1 MLSNAPPGDGD
12 AHSADHSTR
21 EGAREIPHTPSR
33 APPVEKTPTEAS
45 ATTTASPSSP
55 LQGPSLI
62 ISTTPTPPLAAQ
74 DPLAARRPAPHVSP
88 TLASVT
94 DAITGAGALAAVMVT
109 ADTVA
114 NPIARPSC
122 EIHTSNST
130 PVRCSQ
136 ISARA
141 PKARTTAL
149 VSPQPVLLRNP
160 YSRDRPCLVDAPHND
175 GNTSRCAYQHG
186 RTSSSHAD
194 VEALLSRQ
202 NAVLYDACVTRLR
215 VVRQERRV
223 LTTTLEASKKRLEGV
238 KVLLDARSEKPRQPP
253 ATAQTEQ
260 AEKAGEVREPQSSN
274 SPRTQE
280 TEKMVRQLRAL
291 DRANDELRRHYE
303 ALEREKK
310 HCLTVHKARLRR
322 VLTAAAPSSTTSRRP
337 SAAAVW
343 DESRGSTRS
352 ATFARDAQTL
362 DTRLTVAMAQ
372 QQALR
377 QELELVMAKE
387 RGRMKALTDLQA
399 RDFASVHAPD
409 QSGSAITTALRKAA
423 A

>member
-21 EGAREIPHTPSR
+21 EEAREIPHTPSR

-94 DAITGAGALAAVMVT
+94 DAITDAGALAALMVT

-141 PKARTTAL
+141 QKARTTAL

-160 YSRDRPCLVDAPHND
+160 YSRDRPC
-175 GNTSRCAYQHG
+175 RCAYQHG
-186 RTSSSHAD
+186 PTSSSHAD

-202 NAVLYDACVTRLR
+202 NAVLYDACATRLR

-238 KVLLDARSEKPRQPP
+238 KVLLDAWSEKPRQPP

-260 AEKAGEVREPQSSN
+260 AEKAGEVREPQSGN

-337 SAAAVW
+337 SAAAVC
-343 DESRGSTRS
+343 DESRDSTRS

-399 RDFASVHAPD
+399 RGFASVHAPD
-409 QSGSAITTALRKAA
+409 QNGSAITTALRKAA